1 MIGITLLEESTDP
14 TTSPFYIGIFQT
26 FFVIGPALGYVI
38 GGQFHELYVDFYRI
52 DKIPTNITSKD
63 PNWVGAWWLGFIF
76 ASALSWI
83 CGIFMFLYPNSLPTK
98 KHKKF
103 KFQSNQNCLSSSQ
116 NEEQCAKD
124 YSKELT
130 KLQNDTEVL
139 EITKKN
145 NSITNMLKEPCRK
158 ILQLFKN
165 PSYVLLVLGGATDSV
180 MVIGLGTFLPKFI
193 MSQYGFKASVSAV
206 IMGIIITPSGGL
218 GTLMGGYAVKRFR
231 MTREQILKMYIYC
244 QIIAIPCLLAFLCY
258 CEDAKFAGVNV
269 SYYSDSTE
277 ANGNINLKATC
288 NVNCDECG
296 GVGKYKP
303 ICGEDGLIYLNSC
316 YAGCKDFTPNTSNM
330 LTVSYNYT
338 NCSCIPNQEWGRDG
352 GSGSD
357 EMEICNPECQT
368 YFFIFVSILF
378 VIIWV
383 SLMSGMPCIACIMRF
398 VEPENKSLSM
408 GIAFIIARY
417 IFNKN

>member
-1 MIGITLLEESTDP
+1 M
-14 TTSPFYIGIFQT
+14 
-26 FFVIGPALGYVI
+26 
-38 GGQFHELYVDFYRI
+38 
-52 DKIPTNITSKD
+52 TSKD

-98 KHKKF
+98 KDNNDKF
-103 KFQSNQNCLSSSQ
+103 SRNKSCSPSSK
-116 NEEQCAKD
+116 NEEQYAKD
-124 YSKELT
+124 LSKELMNV
-130 KLQNDTEVL
+130 QYDTEIPIV
-139 EITKKN
+139 TKKKS
-145 NSITNMLKEPCRK
+145 SITNIIKEPCRK

-193 MSQYGFKASVSAV
+193 MSQYGFTASVSAV

-218 GTLMGGYAVKRFR
+218 GTLMGGYLVKRLK
-231 MTREQILKMYIYC
+231 MSREQILKMYVYC

-258 CEDAKFAGVNV
+258 CDDAKFAGVNV
-269 SYYSDSTE
+269 SYNDGGATKTNEILLST
-277 ANGNINLKATC
+277 NLTATC
-288 NVNCDECG
+288 NTNCDDCG

-303 ICGEDGLIYLNSC
+303 ICGENGLLYLNSC
-316 YAGCKDFTPNTSNM
+316 YAGCKDFVPNKSNSS
-330 LTVSYNYT
+330 LTNGEYIE
-338 NCSCIPNQEWGRDG
+338 CSCISNEEIGAYG

-357 EMEICNPECQT
+357 DMKLCNVECEK
-368 YFFIFVSILF
+368 YFFLFVSILF
-378 VIIWV
+378 IIIWV

-408 GIAFIIARY
+408 GIAFIIAR
-417 IFNKN
+417 